1 MSVGACVCSLTPAGS
16 AGARLPAVD
25 LPEALRNII
34 PLRHGVMRSVST
46 AEMTGAVGKTLLSS
60 DCMISLDIKRS
71 HPTENL
77 LQECFTT
84 IMCL

>member
-1 MSVGACVCSLTPAGS
+1 MSLQAGECQCMCSLTPAGR

-46 AEMTGAVGKTLLSS
+46 VLMTEAVGKTLLLSGY
-60 DCMISLDIKRS
+60 MMSLDIKGPILS
-71 HPTENL
+71 KIYFKNA
-77 LQECFTT
+77 
-84 IMCL
+84 